1 MITLPLENEF
11 SLSNVQVTD
20 ISSFVEHL
28 NNPFIHKTT
37 ENIPY
42 PYTEKHAT
50 QWIRR
55 YIDIT
60 DRCGKVHLLAIR
72 NPQAQLVG
80 AIGIGE
86 IDDRYSHVAEL
97 GYWLAVPYWGQGIMT
112 EAVQIFIH
120 HAFAE
125 LGLSRLWT
133 RVFEFNLGSRRV
145 LEKNGFKLEGIQ
157 RQHVYRDGR
166 FIDDYLYGL
175 LKSDLTQFASLSL

>member
-1 MITLPLENEF
+1 MIASPLQNEF
-11 SLSNVQVTD
+11 SLSNLQATD
-20 ISSFVEHL
+20 ADACMEHL
-28 NNPFIHKTT
+28 NNPLIHKTT
-37 ENIPY
+37 ESIPY
-42 PYTEKHAT
+42 PYTKKHAI
-50 QWIRR
+50 QWIQR
-55 YIDIT
+55 YTNIT
-60 DRCGKVHLLAIR
+60 YQCGRVHLLAIR
-72 NPQAQLVG
+72 NPQARLVG

-86 IDDRYSHVAEL
+86 IDDRYPHMAEL

-120 HAFAE
+120 YAFAE

-157 RQHVYRDGR
+157 RQHVYRDGK

-175 LKSDLTQFASLSL
+175 LKSDLSQST